1 MSKEELKKQIQA
13 DIREVPFIES
23 IKRLSLFGSHLNGQA
38 RQDSDIDLLI
48 EFEPTANIGFFEL
61 ARIQRALESFLGRV
75 VDLLTPNSLSRYFR
89 DEVLSSCEIIYEK

>member
-23 IKRLSLFGSHLNGQA
+23 IKRLSLFGLHLNGQA